1 MVPAMFLIRVFGSPV
16 LRRAAGSAVGF
27 GTRKH
32 LGVLLYL
39 ALEGRT
45 RPVSR
50 DRLIDLFW
58 PHVAAWRGRHS
69 LSQALTVL
77 RRVLGRD
84 AFSRGTSAVQLVAP
98 VATELDAVDQL
109 RECEALDAP
118 LDGVDE
124 WAGPALAHWVDSTRV
139 TLKARAAEL
148 LRDTIQRARRDGDVE
163 RVFALAHRLYVVD
176 PVSDLAVQAIAED
189 RLVHEDSI
197 GALHLLREH
206 VARVEA
212 LEGCKPSTSIT
223 RLLRRLESGTAL
235 PVMAVPT
242 RLAAAVERVRP
253 SIFVGRELELARLEA
268 NWSAAQDGRP
278 RTVLVTSTGGIG
290 KSALLRRFATG
301 ISSRASPVH
310 LVACQEI
317 AAGIPYAAV
326 SDLLASLL
334 RDPAVSGTDPT
345 WLAEATRIFPALRA
359 RYPGVPQP
367 PQIPP
372 EMVCVRVAEAICRMI
387 EAVAEDGAVL
397 LAFDDVQHLDATSRD
412 VLVMIR
418 KRLTGCAAMV
428 LAAARSDY
436 LGDSVG
442 GAESPHAIL
451 TWDDTVVLAPL
462 ADLEIVRLVHA
473 LSPELEARPRVR
485 DEIVTLAQGNPYFAE
500 MLVAD
505 WTRHEAA
512 SLVGSQM
519 RGGDVV
525 IAWSPPDS
533 MRSAFARHYEGLS
546 ETARHM
552 LHVVAVARRGL
563 SAEEIASSLGTTLPA
578 IDTAVLET
586 IERRLVRL
594 DGPLVSFKNELHRAY
609 VYWVMPADA
618 RRYHHGRLAQ
628 ALERLAGEDAF
639 GELLEAGRHFLD
651 AGRTEEAL
659 GATIAGAKRAIA
671 RGAPSAAENALQA
684 MIQRSADANTPD
696 IVALLAEAQLTQGK
710 YNAALHTLATV
721 PDEGLGT
728 QAHAALVVLKAEALH
743 RQRQTDDRQII
754 TACRRAVAVAQATKN
769 QSLVIRAAQVNA
781 EAASEIGL
789 MPELEKARLTAWEI
803 AATTSDDE
811 LRARAG
817 LTEGYCDIMSG
828 NVERA
833 AGSFKESAAI
843 FEAHSVSIDLARAH
857 NGHGMCALA
866 TGSVNEALDAF
877 SMALR
882 TAHALGDID
891 RLANVW
897 GNLGVAYELVGDF
910 RDASS
915 CYDKAVAFAEEAGNP
930 RRLAEALLNAADLC
944 LVYGTLDEMERRI
957 RRAAQAA
964 TESQLW
970 RFRVKADMAMADMWL
985 ARGEPELAWPI
996 VERTIRASRG
1006 WTRPPDFAGRYRR
1019 LQKHYSLAA
1028 SDENHITSSGEGR
1041 RAELKDSA
1049 LQIADRLE
1057 IAIFDEWAEHQF
1069 FGRPLAGKAARLAAG
1084 KGFYGVLAR
1093 LIAVGVTPALKLRKT
1108 DSETTV
1114 QLLERAFPLDRR
1126 RCARPVPSE
1135 PSRGV
1140 ESPRSDRMQ
1149 QQHHHRTETLGTS
1162 AIHRSP
1168 DHT

>member
-1 MVPAMFLIRVFGSPV
+1 MPALFLIRVFGSPA
-16 LRRAAGSAVGF
+16 LRRAAGAAVGF

-84 AFSRGTSAVQLVAP
+84 AFSRGASAVQLVAP
-98 VATELDAVDQL
+98 VATELDAVDRL

-118 LDGVDE
+118 LDGVDA
-124 WAGPALAHWVDSTRV
+124 WAGPALAHWVDATRV
-139 TLKARAAEL
+139 TLKERAAEL

-189 RLVHEDSI
+189 RLVHGDAI

-206 VARVEA
+206 VTRVEA
-212 LEGCKPSTSIT
+212 REGCKPSTGIS

-253 SIFVGRELELARLEA
+253 SIFVGREPELTRLEA
-268 NWSAAQDGRP
+268 NWTAAQDGRP
-278 RTVLVTSTGGIG
+278 RTVLVTSPGGIG

-326 SDLLASLL
+326 SDLLASLV

-387 EAVAEDGAVL
+387 EAVAEDGPVL

-436 LGDSVG
+436 LGDSAG
-442 GAESPHAIL
+442 GNENPQAIL

-462 ADLEIVRLVHA
+462 GDLEIVRLVHA
-473 LSPELEARPRVR
+473 LSPELEAHPRVR

-512 SLVGSQM
+512 SLVGSQVS
-519 RGGDVV
+519 GGEVV
-525 IAWSPPDS
+525 VAWSPPDS

-563 SAEEIASSLGTTLPA
+563 SAGEIASSLGTPLPA
-578 IDTAVLET
+578 IDTAILET

-609 VYWVMPADA
+609 VYWEMPADA
-618 RRYHHGRLAQ
+618 RRYHHGKLAQ

-659 GATIAGAKRAIA
+659 GATIAGARRAIA
-671 RGAPSAAENALQA
+671 RGAPSAAETALES
-684 MIQRSADANTPD
+684 MIQRSTDTNTPE
-696 IVALLAEAQLTQGK
+696 IVALLAEAQVAQGK
-710 YNAALHTLATV
+710 YSAALHALGTI
-721 PDEGLGT
+721 PNEGLGT
-728 QAHAALVVLKAEALH
+728 ASHAALVVLKAEALH
-743 RQRQTDDRQII
+743 RQRETDDRQII
-754 TACRRAVAVAQATKN
+754 TACRRAVAVAKAARN
-769 QSLVIRAAQVNA
+769 ELLVIRAAQVDA

-789 MPELEKARLTAWEI
+789 MAELEKARVTARDV
-803 AATTSDDE
+803 ASTTMDDE
-811 LRARAG
+811 VRARAS

-828 NVERA
+828 HVARA
-833 AGSFKESAAI
+833 AASFKASAAM
-843 FEAHSVSIDLARAH
+843 FEARSVSIDLAKAQ

-866 TGSVNEALDAF
+866 TGSVREALDAF
-877 SMALR
+877 GLALH
-882 TAHALGDID
+882 TADSLGDVD

-897 GNLGVAYELVGDF
+897 GNIGVAYELVGEYT
-910 RDASS
+910 DAAS

-930 RRLAEALLNAADLC
+930 RRLAEALLNAADLR
-944 LVYGTLDEMERRI
+944 LVRGALDEMELHI
-957 RRAAQAA
+957 RRAAEAA

-996 VERTIRASRG
+996 VERTIRGGRG

-1019 LQKHYSLAA
+1019 LRKHYLLAA
-1028 SDENHITSSGEGR
+1028 SDAHHFDRSTAHDVREPARS
-1041 RAELKDSA
+1041 K

-1057 IAIFDEWAEHQF
+1057 LAMFDEWAGHRF
-1069 FGRPLAGKAARLAAG
+1069 LGRPLVGRAARVALAR
-1084 KGFYGVLAR
+1084 GFYGVLGR
-1093 LIAVGVTPALKLRKT
+1093 LIAVRVMPTPNIRR
-1108 DSETTV
+1108 DEGESTV
-1114 QLLERAFPLDRR
+1114 QLLERAFPVAHRPRALPALSVLSRGAESRHFDRTQQRR
-1126 RCARPVPSE
+1126 R
-1135 PSRGV
+1135 
-1140 ESPRSDRMQ
+1140 
-1149 QQHHHRTETLGTS
+1149 HRTAPPDTS
-1162 AIHRSP
+1162 ATRR
-1168 DHT
+1168 